1 MKGFSVFLICLATL
15 IALFGIN
22 STAKSFSF
30 ENYLT
35 EISVVAE
42 NRPEMPSTEKINKVI
57 LSFEEDGKDTQTK
70 ILQVVRAIWNS
81 IKLIYE
87 CLVFAVRFIV
97 YILEMLIYV
106 INIAS
111 ACVYNLL
118 VW

>member
-35 EISVVAE
+35 EISVAAE
-42 NRPEMPSTEKINKVI
+42 NRPEMPSTEKIDKVFNEYGEPSADDSGI
-57 LSFEEDGKDTQTK
+57 IQALKSVWTT
-70 ILQVVRAIWNS
+70 LR
-81 IKLIYE
+81 LIYE
-87 CLVFAVRFIV
+87 CLVFAVRFVV
-97 YILEMLIYV
+97 YIVEMLIYV

>member
-22 STAKSFSF
+22 STTKSFSF

-42 NRPEMPSTEKINKVI
+42 NQPEMPSTEKIDKVFNEYGDYSSDDKGI
-57 LSFEEDGKDTQTK
+57 IDALKAVWTT
-70 ILQVVRAIWNS
+70 L
-81 IKLIYE
+81 KLIYE
-87 CLVFAVRFIV
+87 CVVFAVRFIV